1 MGTRY
6 PPRSILGRGLSSTEA
21 VARFRQELMLETGR
35 DFIPYT
41 YHLPVAVVI
50 AKVRAD
56 FSLIE
61 IVSLD
66 SPEYRPAVILNISG
80 RLGNVWQAD
89 FRHLQ
94 WSIV

>member
-1 MGTRY
+1 MAAKQDVKYLVFDCESVADGDAISATKY
-6 PPRSILGRGLSSTEA
+6 PGEGLSSTEA

-41 YHLPVAVVI
+41 YHQPVAVVI

-66 SPEYRPAVILNISG
+66 SPNIDQ
-80 RLGNVWQAD
+80 R
-89 FRHLQ
+89 
-94 WSIV
+94 